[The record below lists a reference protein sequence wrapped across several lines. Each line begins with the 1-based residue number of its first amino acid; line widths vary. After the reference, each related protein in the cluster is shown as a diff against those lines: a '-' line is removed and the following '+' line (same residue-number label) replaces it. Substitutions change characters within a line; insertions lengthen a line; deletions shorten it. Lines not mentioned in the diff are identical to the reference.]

1 MYQKLRTLVF
11 HTLVPAVLAVLL
23 LPIMAFAQEISCT
36 ASIPVEITVSG
47 SRIPSD
53 VPYKLKLE
61 AVTSNAPMPSSAEL
75 VLVNGGKSSFG
86 PITYTAPGKYEY
98 RIYQNSEPQNRFTY
112 DKRVYRV
119 AVRVLNDDKGGLLT
133 QIWAADEE
141 TSGEEK
147 VESILFAN
155 SYSRPGGGGGGG
167 GGSSSDGDP
176 DPVPGPGPEGG
187 KGDGLIEIGDN
198 ETPLGGLTQIFDEGV
213 PLGGLPKTG
222 DTTMLSFWI
231 LMAVLSGCG
240 IIALAVFRKRMD
252 GSE

>member
-1 MYQKLRTLVF
+1 MYQRLRNLVF

-23 LPIMAFAQEISCT
+23 LPIAAFAQEISCT
-36 ASIPVEITVSG
+36 ASIPVEVTVSG

-86 PITYTAPGKYEY
+86 PITYTVPGNYEY

-112 DKRVYRV
+112 DKRVYQV
-119 AVRVLNDDKGGLLT
+119 TVQVLNDDNGGLFT

-141 TSGEEK
+141 ASGEEK
-147 VESILFAN
+147 TQNILFAN

-167 GGSSSDGDP
+167 GGSSSGGGSDP
-176 DPVPGPGPEGG
+176 TPDPGPGNA

-213 PLGGLPKTG
+213 PLAGLPKTG

-240 IIALAVFRKRMD
+240 MAALMVFRKRMD
-252 GSE
+252 